1 MTRSFS
7 VLILDGDEYEILKV
21 LRCLG
26 QSPDVISHI
35 LSRDHRPLSKFS
47 RYCSMCHYDSSKN
60 DTEWIEVIK
69 KIVEKYKIDVLLP
82 TSAESIIFVS
92 KHYDTLA
99 KIVSVPPTP
108 DTKLLK
114 MADDK
119 WSFYCFIKE
128 NGLPAS
134 PTILFADQTNIISK
148 PEALDLIEF
157 PALLKP
163 TMEKGGRG
171 IIKIEKRSDFFST
184 IEQKKVL
191 QSGQRYIIQSYIP
204 GEDLC
209 LGVFCKHGKI
219 LSYVLQKDI
228 LPQSNSFGYQKVMEY
243 VHNDIAMEI
252 GTRLISSMAW
262 NGMAFIDLRIDSR
275 DNSMKL
281 LEVNPRLGRAF
292 LGALTAGVNFPLN
305 LCYSAM
311 GITITDKQKESVRY
325 AHPSAYINILKS
337 RILRK
342 PVPVKIKWRESGLK
356 YTSSDPVPEMINIIY
371 KAGYKLK
378 RGITNKHKPV
388 NNVN

>member
-7 VLILDGDEYEILKV
+7 VLILDSDDYEILKV

-26 QSPDVISHI
+26 QAPDVISHI
-35 LSRDHRPLSKFS
+35 LSRAHRPLSKFS
-47 RYCSMCHYDSSKN
+47 RYCNMCHYNSSKN

-69 KIVEKYKIDVLLP
+69 KIVEKYNIDVLLP
-82 TSAESIIFVS
+82 TSIESIKFVS
-92 KHYDTLA
+92 RHYNTLA
-99 KIVSVPPTP
+99 EIAYIPPTP
-108 DTKLLK
+108 DNELLN

-128 NGLPAS
+128 NDLPAS

-148 PEALDLIEF
+148 PQALDSIEF

-163 TMEKGGRG
+163 TREMGGRG

-184 IEQKKVL
+184 IEQKKAL
-191 QSGQRYIIQSYIP
+191 QPELRYIVQSYIP
-204 GEDLC
+204 GADLC
-209 LGVFCKHGKI
+209 LGVFCEHGKI

-243 VHNDIAMEI
+243 VNNDMAMEI
-252 GTRLISSMAW
+252 GTKLISSMAW

-311 GITITDKQKESVRY
+311 GINITDKQKESVRY

-342 PVPVKIKWRESGLK
+342 PVPVKIKWSESGFK
-356 YTSSDPVPEMINIIY
+356 FTYNDPVPEIIYIIY
-371 KAGYKLK
+371 KAGCKLK
-378 RGITNKHKPV
+378 RRITNKHKPV